1 MLAFSQ
7 KVLIVLNKHKTCRIC
22 TDEQCR
28 AHHQL
33 FASHDFVTDAAECG
47 GSVIP
52 DPAQIARKRGPLVSW
67 TLDIELQA
75 LCEKRHRR
83 HRPVRVDE

>member
-52 DPAQIARKRGPLVSW
+52 DAAQIARMPLGRSLGRW
-67 TLDIELQA
+67 TSNCRHFARKDIGVTVQ
-75 LCEKRHRR
+75 
-83 HRPVRVDE
+83 